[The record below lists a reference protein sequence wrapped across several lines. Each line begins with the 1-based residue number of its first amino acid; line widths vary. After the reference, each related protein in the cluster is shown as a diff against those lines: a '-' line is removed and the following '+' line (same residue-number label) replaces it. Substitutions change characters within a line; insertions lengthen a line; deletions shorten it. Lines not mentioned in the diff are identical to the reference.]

1 MTYFNLIRVSQW
13 IKNFL
18 IFVTP
23 IAIGNLKAIFKI
35 ESVLFF
41 VCFSLFV
48 SSTYIINDIKDLTS
62 DKLHPQKKNRPL
74 ASGKISIN
82 SAKIIFLIQFA
93 ISLFGIFAINSFLIV
108 FALGYLV
115 LTLFYSYKLKYI
127 KYLDI
132 FTISTLFVLRL
143 YIGSYFFDIPVSLD
157 LFIVILFLSIL
168 LVTSKKYSIRNNPKI
183 SSGEVKNF
191 LLKSYTNKKLLSIYV
206 TSSVL
211 SSFGLLYWIY
221 DNKYQ
226 KIFKL
231 DLLNYL
237 FIYLL
242 YIFLI
247 ITLYRLTINKKTEDL
262 AVLLFESKIL
272 LSIIFLI
279 VFIYLF
285 QFI

>member
-1 MTYFNLIRVSQW
+1 MTYLNLVRISQW
-13 IKNFL
+13 IKNLL

-23 IAIGNLKAIFKI
+23 LAIGNFKVIFKI